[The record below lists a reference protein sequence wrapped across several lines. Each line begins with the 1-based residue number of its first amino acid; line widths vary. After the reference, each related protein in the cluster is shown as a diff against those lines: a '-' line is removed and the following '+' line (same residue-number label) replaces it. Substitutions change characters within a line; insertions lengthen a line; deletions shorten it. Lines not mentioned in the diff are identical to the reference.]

1 MNQFPLLPNKP
12 ILPASRKSKS
22 FLIAL
27 AISLGL
33 FSAPLLQA
41 QGCIVARS
49 PDADVRTPVDWLL
62 RDAPVLLRL
71 RSSSGTE
78 LLPVQRLAFQVASVG
93 QSSIY

>member
-1 MNQFPLLPNKP
+1 VKSKLQSSIYSIEAKPLNQFPLLPNKP

-49 PDADVRTPVDWLL
+49 PDEDVRTPVDWLL
-62 RDAPVLLRL
+62 QGRAGPAPPPLLKR
-71 RSSSGTE
+71 
-78 LLPVQRLAFQVASVG
+78 
-93 QSSIY
+93 Y